1 MAIMRL
7 LYLGGSHYL
16 NAPYSCSLPNK
27 PREEFDMREVKIIQ
41 YGVGAMGSLMVKT
54 ALKRKGLRFV
64 DAIESLAKTRVYCD
78 ATNRIIHLDRGEIVK
93 AIENLPKAGTFG
105 EGPERRLF
113 KSRRPEDKN
122 PPWCHVGAGIVASK
136 EEIALAQVEGYASIP
151 QACFTR
157 KKIAAKCRRIGRE
170 LDGMMG
176 NPRPPK
182 GFTPTIKQRSPPAVY
197 LVNGR

>member
-1 MAIMRL
+1 MLSLLDFMERATTGPIISENEFNMGFLIPNVRKIVREYGIRYDPGNPVPSDDGFADRL
-7 LYLGGSHYL
+7 FEG
-16 NAPYSCSLPNK
+16 
-27 PREEFDMREVKIIQ
+27 
-41 YGVGAMGSLMVKT
+41 
-54 ALKRKGLRFV
+54 
-64 DAIESLAKTRVYCD
+64 AIEFLAKTGVYCD
-78 ATNRIIHLDRGEIVK
+78 ATNRIIHLDRREIVK
-93 AIENLPKAGTFG
+93 TIENLPKAGTFG

-136 EEIALAQVEGYASIP
+136 EEIALAQVEGYGSIP
-151 QACFTR
+151 EACSTR